1 MKKTKM
7 NKELKEKATKLSEE
21 ELLEKYRSS
30 LMVIKMKS
38 KMGQLLKTDQ
48 IKKLKKKIARLLTKK

>member
-1 MKKTKM
+1 M

-48 IKKLKKKIARLLTKK
+48 IKKLKKKVARLLTKK

>member
-1 MKKTKM
+1 M
-7 NKELKEKATKLSEE
+7 NKELREKTTKLSEE

-48 IKKLKKKIARLLTKK
+48 INKLKKKVARLLTKNLTKK

>member
-1 MKKTKM
+1 M
-7 NKELKEKATKLSEE
+7 NKELKEKTTKLSEE

-48 IKKLKKKIARLLTKK
+48 IKKLKKKVARLLTKNLTKK

>member
-1 MKKTKM
+1 M
-7 NKELKEKATKLSEE
+7 NKELKEKTTKLSEE
-21 ELLEKYRSS
+21 ELLTKYRSS

-48 IKKLKKKIARLLTKK
+48 INKLKKGCSPSY

>member
-1 MKKTKM
+1 M
-7 NKELKEKATKLSEE
+7 NKELKEKTTKLSEE
-21 ELLEKYRSS
+21 ELLTKYRSS

-48 IKKLKKKIARLLTKK
+48 IKKLKKKVARLLTKNLTKK